1 METTMPDLEKIW
13 GHHPGITPVAFVC
26 CDSDYTG
33 PYQVSGISVGG
44 IILSGRSPLKKD
56 THVVL
61 LLLSPGRR
69 QTTIEGRVIHLEPQG
84 DGYFACVVA
93 FCQVV
98 SSPHPTGYPIP
109 QHTIEAGKDQREN
122 LVLVV
127 DDSLGICRALK
138 RDLKSFGCR
147 TVYAV
152 TTVDAIML
160 LLDPQVH
167 IETAVVD
174 LFLGPDDGLEILDF
188 LARWYPDIRRVLIS
202 GQVRI
207 EQLELARDSGRVQA
221 ILKKPWSRGDLA
233 GALEIRDRGGK

>member
-1 METTMPDLEKIW
+1 METSMSDLEKIW
-13 GHHPGITPVAFVC
+13 SLRPSDPPVAFIC
-26 CDSDYTG
+26 GDSDYSG
-33 PYQVSGISVGG
+33 PYLVSGISVGG
-44 IILSGRSPLKKD
+44 VILSGRSHLKKD
-56 THVVL
+56 SQVQVL
-61 LLLSPGRR
+61 LLAPGRR
-69 QTTIEGRVIHLEPQG
+69 QMTIEGRVIHRERRSEG
-84 DGYFACVVA
+84 EFESVVA
-93 FCQVV
+93 FCRVV
-98 SSPHPTGYPIP
+98 SSAGHDENEVPMDAIRPG
-109 QHTIEAGKDQREN
+109 EALREK

-138 RDLKSFGCR
+138 RDLESLGCR

-160 LLDPQVH
+160 LLDPQVR

-221 ILKKPWSRGDLA
+221 VLQKPWSRGDLA
-233 GALEIRDRGGK
+233 GALEIRGGWK